1 MLKEN
6 NPNQK
11 RVKLVSPIKQIQRQ
25 AQQSPSSANL
35 ELKWELMSVE
45 DMEVA
50 RPIITEISAEAGGQ
64 PYRQQ

>member
-11 RVKLVSPIKQIQRQ
+11 RVKLASPVKQIQGQ
-25 AQQSPSSANL
+25 AHQSSPSAKL
-35 ELKWELMSVE
+35 KLKWELMSVE

-50 RPIITEISAEAGGQ
+50 RPIITEISAEASGQ
-64 PYRQQ
+64 PRRQ